1 MISTCEQRA
10 PGRGDREGEGQR
22 ESGSEGEEESN
33 RESKADTNKG
43 ARTTSIRKGRR
54 EDKAYMSFRR
64 SARTSR
70 CQRCRRVSSSRTS
83 QVETRKA
90 SMLFSMRSYFV
101 WSGSACIERVFSD
114 PGAQRNHLAENVVT
128 SRHRKK
134 RGKKESS
141 DGKRPRP
148 DVDLTSAPLAGSSSH
163 TNAFDSIRSEQ
174 SRLPSPHDGP

>member
-1 MISTCEQRA
+1 VHPEEGTERGRVNAKAEVREKRSPTANRRRIRTRVLERRPSGKDDGRIRPTCRS
-10 PGRGDREGEGQR
+10 GDQLEHHDANVVVE
-22 ESGSEGEEESN
+22 
-33 RESKADTNKG
+33 
-43 ARTTSIRKGRR
+43 
-54 EDKAYMSFRR
+54 
-64 SARTSR
+64 
-70 CQRCRRVSSSRTS
+70 CRRAERAKSKPAR
-83 QVETRKA
+83 QACFFMK
-90 SMLFSMRSYFV
+90 SYFV